1 MYVSTMGLGAITWKG
16 DSPDA
21 SVRSMQSWINV
32 VLRTH
37 GCHSIGEDGKVGPET
52 CGAGLYAVSGWPA
65 EVAVDDAAR
74 NTLNQV
80 LGVCQQ
86 YSYSCKATATR
97 PATTSSPSQV
107 TAEDLDLTP
116 SRRISTSNMVMI
128 GTGLAAVA
136 VVGYAIAKKKGL
148 IK

>member
-21 SVRSMQSWINV
+21 SVKSMQQSLNQ
-32 VLRTH
+32 LLQSK
-37 GCHSIGEDGKVGPET
+37 GCHAIGTDGKVGPET
-52 CGAGLYAVSGWPA
+52 CGAALHAVSNWTISNEA
-65 EVAVDDAAR
+65 TRA
-74 NTLNQV
+74 TINQV

-86 YSYSCKATATR
+86 YSYSCKATAAR